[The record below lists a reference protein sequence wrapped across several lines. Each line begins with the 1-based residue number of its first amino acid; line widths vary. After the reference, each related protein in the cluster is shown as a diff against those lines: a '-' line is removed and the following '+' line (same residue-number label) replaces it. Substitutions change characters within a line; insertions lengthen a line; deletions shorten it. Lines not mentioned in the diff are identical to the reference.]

1 MGFGRRALSLL
12 VAAVI
17 AAPLA
22 VTVSSRPVSA
32 ACYDTWT
39 GLETDS
45 KSGSYG
51 IFAWSGSV
59 TYKLK
64 TNTCNLGV
72 YTEIYVDRFTSRF
85 HVNAPDPSYFYR
97 SPFATILADCKGHTS
112 GCLTDQG
119 RVVAPVDTR
128 KYDRR
133 GTGYLPSSGSYRT
146 FYPRAYYPYSST
158 TAFMD
163 SVCSSCDVPYVMVIF
178 QFRRNVLYMN
188 SGIYDWLPAS

>member
-1 MGFGRRALSLL
+1 MALRRRALSIL

-17 AAPLA
+17 ALPLTA
-22 VTVSSRPVSA
+22 SVGTRHVSA

-45 KSGSYG
+45 SSGTYG
-51 IFAWSGSV
+51 IFRWSGSV

-72 YTEIYVDRFTSRF
+72 YTEIYVDHFVSRF

-97 SPFATILADCKGHTS
+97 TPFATILKDCKGHTN

-119 RVVAPVDTR
+119 ESWPLLTRANTTGKEPPTCLPPVI
-128 KYDRR
+128 
-133 GTGYLPSSGSYRT
+133 
-146 FYPRAYYPYSST
+146 A
-158 TAFMD
+158 
-163 SVCSSCDVPYVMVIF
+163 
-178 QFRRNVLYMN
+178 
-188 SGIYDWLPAS
+188 SGIRRPTTRTARLLP